1 MKPKSATNKSVST
14 MAKGGMSDVV
24 GLWIKISQ
32 TARAAIILIAFVV
45 VAGTFLVSFEAGHS
59 AGYELGYEYGFQDG
73 EDQGIESGRAEG
85 MELGREAG
93 YESGYANG
101 KSDGLTAGKSAGE
114 ATGYRTGYEKGYY
127 DGRDC
132 AVRTPTYSSPY
143 AWCTVPPQLFTPP
156 ITFP

>member
-1 MKPKSATNKSVST
+1 MKSKSPSNKSAST
-14 MAKGGMSDVV
+14 TAKGRMSDVV
-24 GLWIKISQ
+24 DLWIKISQ

-101 KSDGLTAGKSAGE
+101 KSDGLAAGKSAGE

-132 AVRTPTYSSPY
+132 AVRTPTYSSAY
-143 AWCTVPPQLFTPP
+143 SWCTVPPQLLTPP